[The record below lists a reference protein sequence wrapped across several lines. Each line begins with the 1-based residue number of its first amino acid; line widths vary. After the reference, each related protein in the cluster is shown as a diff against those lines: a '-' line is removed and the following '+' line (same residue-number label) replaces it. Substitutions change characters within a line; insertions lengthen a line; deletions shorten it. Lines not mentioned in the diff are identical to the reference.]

1 MSDGNE
7 LYLVQS
13 TMLKS
18 LYKIGISKDPYARY
32 DQLDEIGQG
41 LERSWSNTHTLGHK
55 WNVGKIETALHR
67 KYHCYRLPQSEWFK
81 LPRKDVDRLTEFLYE
96 VEEPDYTTVD
106 LVNFLNH
113 NTLKQEPTNE

>member
-41 LERSWSNTHTLGHK
+41 LERFWSNT
-55 WNVGKIETALHR
+55 
-67 KYHCYRLPQSEWFK
+67 QSEWFK